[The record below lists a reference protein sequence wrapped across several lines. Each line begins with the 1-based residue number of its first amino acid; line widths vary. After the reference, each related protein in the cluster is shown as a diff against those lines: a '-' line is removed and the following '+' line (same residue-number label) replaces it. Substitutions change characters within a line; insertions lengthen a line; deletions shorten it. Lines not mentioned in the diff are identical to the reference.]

1 MDGHFTAFI
10 SYKHAPKDN
19 AVESEIQKR
28 LERFR
33 VPAAILKKTGKKK
46 IGRIFRDKEELPIT
60 SDLSDDINRALKDAD
75 FLIVI
80 CSTSTKLSTWVPRK
94 IETFLQWHSRKRI
107 LAVLVDGQCKDV
119 IPDQLRRETVVRTD
133 ADGNRVEE
141 EVIYEPLACD
151 FRSGLREA
159 GRTEILRLAAALL
172 GCSYD
177 DLMMRERKYK
187 RKRNLAIGIPIF
199 CAMTIAIV
207 YLIWSNRE
215 IYKNYQQAQAIMLKL
230 SLNLWKRHNK
240 AGNMLLSAST
250 ITEMIKTTV
259 WNSGIIPV

>member
-1 MDGHFTAFI
+1 M
-10 SYKHAPKDN
+10 
-19 AVESEIQKR
+19 
-28 LERFR
+28 
-33 VPAAILKKTGKKK
+33 
-46 IGRIFRDKEELPIT
+46 
-60 SDLSDDINRALKDAD
+60 
-75 FLIVI
+75 I